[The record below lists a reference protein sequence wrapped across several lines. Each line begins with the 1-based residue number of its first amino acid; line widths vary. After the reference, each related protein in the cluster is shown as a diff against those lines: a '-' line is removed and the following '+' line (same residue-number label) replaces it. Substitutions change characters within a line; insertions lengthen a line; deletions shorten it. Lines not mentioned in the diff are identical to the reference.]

1 MSDEQGEHVD
11 GHILEKFEIKK
22 RIGKGAYGYVWRVVE
37 KKTGQ
42 VFALKKIF
50 DAFQNSTDAQR
61 TFREVKFL
69 QQLKDHENIV
79 KLFDI
84 YKADNDKDLYLVFEF
99 MDTDLYAVI
108 KANILEVVHQ
118 HYVIYQLVKSLKYLH
133 SAGVIH
139 RDIKP
144 SNLLLN
150 NECLLKVCDFGLAR
164 YVKSEDNPI
173 LTDYVATR
181 WYRAPEILV
190 GSTNYTTAVDMW
202 SVGCIVGEL
211 ILKRPLFTGSSTMNQ
226 LEIIVELLG
235 YPSQQEIESIQSPF
249 AATMLASVKRK
260 ATPSWADRFPGVD
273 PQALDLMQ
281 KLLAYDPSKRLSA
294 EECLKHP
301 YLEEFH
307 DEEDEPACTIQL
319 SMDIDDNSRGSVDD
333 YRKRLYNEI
342 ASKK

>member
-1 MSDEQGEHVD
+1 MSGEHID
-11 GHILEKFEIKK
+11 DHILEKFDVKK
-22 RIGKGAYGYVWRVVE
+22 RIGKGAYGYVWRVVD
-37 KKTGQ
+37 KKDGK
-42 VFALKKIF
+42 VIALKKIF

-69 QQLKDHENIV
+69 QQLNDHENIV
-79 KLFDI
+79 KLYDI

-99 MDTDLYAVI
+99 METDLYAVI
-108 KANILEVVHQ
+108 KAKILEEVHKAYVV
-118 HYVIYQLVKSLKYLH
+118 YQLVKALKYLH
-133 SAGVIH
+133 TAGVIH

-150 NECLLKVCDFGLAR
+150 SECLLKVCDFGLAR
-164 YVKSEDNPI
+164 YVKTEDNPI

-181 WYRAPEILV
+181 WYRAPEILL

-202 SVGCIVGEL
+202 SVGCIIGEL
-211 ILKRPLFTGSSTMNQ
+211 ILGQPLFTGSSTLNQ
-226 LEIIVELLG
+226 LEKIIDVLG
-235 YPSQQEIESIQSPF
+235 YPSQEEIDSIQSPF
-249 AATMLASVKRK
+249 APTMLAAIKRK
-260 ATPSWADRFPGVD
+260 PAPSWNDLFPNAN
-273 PQALDLMQ
+273 PQAIDLIQ
-281 KLLAYDPSKRLSA
+281 KLLAYDPRKRLSA
-294 EECLKHP
+294 QECLAHP

-319 SMDIDDNSRGSVDD
+319 SMDIDDNSRGTIDD